1 MGKIKQGILGGFT
14 GKVGGVVGSSW
25 KGIAT
30 IKARPISVANPKTA
44 AQVGQRSKMSNTVAF
59 AKVILADIIKPLW
72 DRFSGQK
79 SGYNAFVQRN
89 ISLFENAM
97 PSPAADLVIS
107 EGKMA
112 ATSLTTCA
120 LNGSMD
126 ALRLAWTDDSGEGFK
141 LATDMLYV
149 VFVNKTKGYVV
160 PLASGAIRS
169 DALVDIPLD
178 LEINAPDT
186 MYVYT
191 AFRRAD
197 GTVVSQ
203 SNYSVCAVGY

>member
-30 IKARPISVANPKTA
+30 IKARPISVANPRTS
-44 AQVGQRSKMSNTVAF
+44 AQIGQRSKMSNVVAF
-59 AKVILADIIKPLW
+59 AKPILASTIKPLW

-89 ISLFENAM
+89 IKLFENAM
-97 PSPAADLVIS
+97 PSPAEDLIIS

-112 ATSLTTCA
+112 ATPFTIAAVAA
-120 LNGSMD
+120 LNGSTTLHWD
-126 ALRLAWTDDSGEGFK
+126 DDSGEGFK
-141 LATDMLYV
+141 LATDVAYV
-149 VFVNKTKGYVV
+149 VFFNETTKEIGI
-160 PLASGAIRS
+160 GAMNHIRS
-169 DALVDIPLD
+169 NEAYILD
-178 LEINAPDT
+178 LPNNLSEDDVLH
-186 MYVYT
+186 VYL

-197 GTVVSQ
+197 GTIVSNT
-203 SNYSVCAVGY
+203 SYNTVTVTA